1 MLKRIRFFIYDSKKL
16 NSLLDSFYEMVALE
30 GFEDLVIRKGWV
42 NGYHIEILLST
53 SNDRLIKKLKSLFI
67 NQVELQLMSDLMKQ
81 KYSIILEKVKLLE
94 EYKGDIYPLYY
105 EGDYLEDFVDTNYL
119 ADSFRSEG
127 SVAWNLAQK
136 RTLFI
141 INSKKEW
148 NLFSKE
154 IKQENL
160 LKMALWIAY
169 IYPDKIQKGGL
180 SFRSNFEYFKQQL
193 KDDSQNSMKL
203 KWLKYV
209 IERDKN
215 ETRVMNTIL
224 DDIEE
229 WKRGGQTAYFQN
241 YIIYIDSIKEILQ
254 LAVKENKLFINE
266 LYTADDFFERV
277 QNPSEFHEM
286 FYKEKAI
293 KSLYNKEKFI
303 IHRYLLTC
311 LYSLLPLLQIS
322 VLEKQKVLGM
332 AAEAIENYSQM
343 SWKSFYMQ
351 MKGDN

>member
-16 NSLLDSFYEMVALE
+16 NSLLDSFYETVAFE

-53 SNDRLIKKLKSLFI
+53 FNDRLIEKLKSLFI
-67 NQVELQLMSDLMKQ
+67 NQVELQAMSDRMKQ
-81 KYSIILEKVKLLE
+81 KYSIILEKVKMLE
-94 EYKGDIYPLYY
+94 EYKGDIYPFYN
-105 EGDYLEDFVDTNYL
+105 EGDCIEDFVDTNYL
-119 ADSFRSEG
+119 TDSFKSEG

-148 NLFSKE
+148 NHFSKE
-154 IKQENL
+154 IKQENI

-193 KDDSQNSMKL
+193 KEDSLNSTRL
-203 KWLKYV
+203 KWLEYV
-209 IERDKN
+209 IERDEKDK
-215 ETRVMNTIL
+215 RIINTIL
-224 DDIEE
+224 DDVEE
-229 WKRGGQTAYFQN
+229 WQSGRQTAYFKN
-241 YIIYIDSIKEILQ
+241 YILYIESIKEILQ
-254 LAVKENKLFINE
+254 VAAKENKLFINE

-277 QNPSEFHEM
+277 QNPSEFHEL
-286 FYKEKAI
+286 FYKEKSI

-303 IHRYLLTC
+303 IHRYLLTY
-311 LYSLLPLLQIS
+311 LYSLFPLLQIS

-332 AAEAIENYSQM
+332 AAEAIENYSKM
-343 SWKSFYMQ
+343 NWKSFYIQ